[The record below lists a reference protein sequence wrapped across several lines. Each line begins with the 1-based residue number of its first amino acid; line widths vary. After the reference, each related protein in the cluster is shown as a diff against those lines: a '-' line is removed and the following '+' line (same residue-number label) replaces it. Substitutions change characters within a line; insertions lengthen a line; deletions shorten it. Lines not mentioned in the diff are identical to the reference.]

1 MFYIDVENSDQPDI
15 PVPTRTVN
23 VAIGSTEIS
32 GRLHYRS
39 TVLLGDRPSAMVL
52 PDLLPEL
59 TDPQPFPMPVEA
71 AYRDWLFHGPVF
83 QRIQSIE
90 KIDSSGATAWILPS
104 SPTDALKTDPNS
116 RWIVDPILVD
126 GAFQM
131 QVIWARM
138 HWDVTLLPA
147 EVGAIHRFAAIDP
160 IDGPIRYELRIRG
173 ESSSPLCHA
182 DHYFF
187 NRAGNLVGRLENV
200 VGAGSRELNRL
211 AGSVR

>member
-1 MFYIDVENSDQPDI
+1 
-15 PVPTRTVN
+15 
-23 VAIGSTEIS
+23 
-32 GRLHYRS
+32 
-39 TVLLGDRPSAMVL
+39 
-52 PDLLPEL
+52 
-59 TDPQPFPMPVEA
+59 MPVEQ

-83 QRIQSIE
+83 RRIVSIE
-90 KIDSSGATAWILPS
+90 RIGPSGASAWLLPS
-104 SPTDALKTDPNS
+104 SPSEALDTPDGA

-147 EVGAIHRFAAIDP
+147 EVGSIHRFDSLNVS
-160 IDGPIRYELRIRG
+160 DGPLRYELRIRR
-173 ESSSPLCHA
+173 ESSAPLCHA

-187 NRAGNLVGRLENV
+187 DRADRLVGRLRDV

-211 AGSVR
+211 AGSAR